1 MFSMIPV
8 AVMAATAGFA
18 PSAVSSTAQVFDRDS
33 ELLAEAHFDAG
44 DDTFAVTKHV
54 AGGGRAYLEYRYVR
68 ADGTLQTG
76 THTAADAAGQTVR
89 FGHDFTAGRT
99 VTFRVCVSGEHGFNP
114 CSAGADGENW
124 TIGIA

>member
-1 MFSMIPV
+1 MNSMIPV
-8 AVMAATAGFA
+8 AMIAATMGFA
-18 PSAVSSTAQVFDRDS
+18 PSAVSSTAQVYDQDS
-33 ELLAEAHFDAG
+33 ELIAEARFDAG

-76 THTAADAAGQTVR
+76 THSASDTVGETIR
-89 FGHDFTAGRT
+89 FGHDFAAGRK
-99 VTFRVCVSGEHGFNP
+99 VTFRVCVAGESAFNA
-114 CSAGADGENW
+114 CSAGDDGENW